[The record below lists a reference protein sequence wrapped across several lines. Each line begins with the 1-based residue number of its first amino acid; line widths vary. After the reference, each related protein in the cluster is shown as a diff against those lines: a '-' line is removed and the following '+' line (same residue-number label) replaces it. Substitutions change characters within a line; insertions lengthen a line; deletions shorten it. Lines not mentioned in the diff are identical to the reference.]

1 MEKDSE
7 RLNKYLALRLGISR
21 READDMIY
29 QGSVS
34 VNSRVAELG
43 SRVTASDIIT
53 IAGKAISHEINYK
66 YFLLNKPEGYV
77 CSRRAQGDNATI
89 YDALPA
95 GMTAYKPVGRLD
107 KNSSGILL
115 LSNDGDY
122 AFKMTHPSFQKT
134 KIYLVDLNKALEPL
148 HHQMIADYGI
158 DLEDGKSKFSLEKM
172 DHNSK
177 SWRVTMTEGRN
188 RQIRRTFRA
197 LGYEVTKLHRT
208 NFGPYA
214 IGDLKPGDFVEVQA
228 L

>member
-21 READDMIY
+21 READDMIAA
-29 QGSVS
+29 GSVS
-34 VNSRVAELG
+34 VNDHTATLG
-43 SRVTASDIIT
+43 SRVSNEDIVST
-53 IAGKAISHEINYK
+53 AGKVISNDRNYK
-66 YFLLNKPEGYV
+66 YFVLNKPEGYV
-77 CSRRAQGDNATI
+77 CSRRAQGDNPTI

-95 GMTAYKPVGRLD
+95 DMKAYKPVGRLD
-107 KNSSGILL
+107 KNSSGLLL

-122 AFKMTHPSFQKT
+122 AFKMTHPSFSKT
-134 KIYLVDLNKALEPL
+134 KIYLVNLNKPLEPL
-148 HHQMIADYGI
+148 HHQMIADFGI
-158 DLEDGKSKFSLEKM
+158 DLEDGKSRFSLEKM
-172 DHNSK
+172 DHDAK

-197 LGYEVTKLHRT
+197 LGYEVTMLHRT

-214 IGDLKPGDFVEVQA
+214 LGDLKPGDFAEVEG